1 MLPTTIDPG
10 SHAVT
15 LAIATG
21 PIFASLIGSSLTI
34 SPPLLTPGGTNAV
47 TITLN
52 DGYAA
57 VVSYSFNIIVINLP
71 PVFLTALVGSFLGA
85 ATS

>member
-10 SHAVT
+10 SYAVT

-57 VVSYSFNIIVINLP
+57 VVSYSFELFSLTCLVTLP
-71 PVFLTALVGSFLGA
+71 KYFKCFSK
-85 ATS
+85 